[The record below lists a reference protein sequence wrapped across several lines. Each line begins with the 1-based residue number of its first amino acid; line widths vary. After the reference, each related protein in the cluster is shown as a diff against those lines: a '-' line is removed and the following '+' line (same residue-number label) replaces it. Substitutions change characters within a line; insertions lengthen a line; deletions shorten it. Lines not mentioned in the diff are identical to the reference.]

1 MRTWAEY
8 LAFLA
13 LKSFFFVFPRSW
25 CLALGRSLGTLA
37 FHLDRRRRG
46 IALGNLRTAFGGE
59 KSPAELRTIAGDSF
73 RCFGQVMTDIFKL
86 FHFDLTKIQELV
98 TVEGWENLTK
108 AIALGKGV
116 LVYSAHIGNWELG
129 SLMISRAVKL
139 NVVARA
145 LDNKLMEAELVRFR
159 RRLGAHIIYKQQAA
173 RKVLQALKNGEAVA
187 ILVDQNVLRV
197 QAVFVDFFGRPAGTT
212 PALGAFAL
220 RTGAPLVPVYCLPI
234 ASGRYRLKILPPP
247 AIVLDGD
254 VETNV
259 LKITQ
264 TCTKIIE
271 KEIRDNPGSWLWF
284 HDRWRSRPKEEH
296 DHQDKTP

>member
-8 LAFLA
+8 LAFLG

-37 FHLDRRRRG
+37 FHLDGHHRG
-46 IALGNLRTAFGGE
+46 IALRNLRTAFGAE
-59 KSPAELRTIAGDSF
+59 KRPAELRAIAKASF
-73 RCFGQVMTDIFKL
+73 QHFGQVMTDIFKL
-86 FHFDLTKIQELV
+86 FHFDPSKIQELV
-98 TVEGWENLTK
+98 AVEGWENLTN

-116 LVYSAHIGNWELG
+116 LVFSAHIGNWELG
-129 SLMISRAVKL
+129 SLMISRAMKL
-139 NVVARA
+139 NAVARA
-145 LDNKLMEAELVRFR
+145 LDNRLIEEELVRFR
-159 RRLGAHIIYKQQAA
+159 RRMGAHVIYKQQAA
-173 RKVLQALKNGEAVA
+173 RKVLQALRNGEAVA

-197 QAVFVDFFGRPAGTT
+197 QAIFVDFFGRPAGTT

-220 RTGAPLVPVYCLPI
+220 RTGAPLVPSYCLPA
-234 ASGRYRLKILPPP
+234 ASGRYLLKILP
-247 AIVLDGD
+247 AASIVLGGD

-271 KEIRDNPGSWLWF
+271 NEIRENPGFWLWF
-284 HDRWRSRPKEEH
+284 HDRWRSRPKEEY
-296 DHQDKTP
+296 DHQDQTS

>member
-8 LAFLA
+8 LAFLG

-25 CLALGRSLGTLA
+25 CLSLGRSLGTLA

-59 KSPAELRTIAGDSF
+59 KSPAELRAIARDSF
-73 RCFGQVMTDIFKL
+73 RRFGQVMTDIFKL
-86 FHFDLTKIQELV
+86 FPFDRAKIEDLV

-116 LVYSAHIGNWELG
+116 LVFSAHIGNWELG
-129 SLMISRAVKL
+129 SLMISRAMKL
-139 NVVARA
+139 NAVARA
-145 LDNKLMEAELVRFR
+145 LDNRLIEEELVRFR
-159 RRLGAHIIYKQQAA
+159 RRMGAHVIYKQQAA
-173 RKVLQALKNGEAVA
+173 RKVLQALRNGEAVA

-197 QAVFVDFFGRPAGTT
+197 EAVFVDFFGRPAGTT

-234 ASGRYRLKILPPP
+234 ASGRYRLKILSPP

-271 KEIRDNPGSWLWF
+271 NEIRENPGFWLWF
-284 HDRWRSRPKEEH
+284 HDRWRSRPKEEY
-296 DHQDKTP
+296 DHQDQTS